1 MSWTDVG
8 ALSDIPLRGARMVKT
23 AKGCVAIFRTGEEE
37 LFATSNSCAH
47 KQGPLAEGIVHG
59 RMVTCPLHSWTYSL
73 ETGEAQGADEGII
86 ATYPVRIEAGRVLL
100 DVSALA
106 QKAAA

>member
-47 KQGPLAEGIVHG
+47 RQGPLAEGIVHG